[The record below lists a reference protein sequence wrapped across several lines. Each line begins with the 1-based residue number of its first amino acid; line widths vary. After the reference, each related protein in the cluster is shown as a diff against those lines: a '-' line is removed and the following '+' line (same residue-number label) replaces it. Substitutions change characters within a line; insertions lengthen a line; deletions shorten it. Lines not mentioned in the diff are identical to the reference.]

1 MRAVVLIAALLLSAC
16 RMSTPPQAPPEPI
29 RQQVADAI
37 RALDALRASLA
48 QTITAEE
55 TINEATFNRV
65 CRPVGQQARRL
76 AAQHGWVVQQLAVKY
91 RNPAHRPDSQAAALF
106 ARFEADPTLDSLW
119 VRATWNGTPGW
130 RYLRRIT
137 VRPQC
142 LACHGPREKRPDF
155 IVQRYPDDR
164 AYNFQ
169 PGDLRGLYS
178 VFVPDTLWQRTNHN
192 P

>member
-1 MRAVVLIAALLLSAC
+1 MRVFILLAVLLTAC
-16 RMSTPPQAPPEPI
+16 RTDTVPEAPPEAV
-29 RQQVADAI
+29 RQQVEEAI

-48 QTITAEE
+48 QTITAGE
-55 TINEATFNRV
+55 TIDEATFNRV
-65 CRPVGQQARRL
+65 CRPVGRQARQL
-76 AAQHGWVVQQLAVKY
+76 GEANGWIVQQLAVKY

-106 ARFEADPTLDSLW
+106 ARFETDPSRDSLW

-142 LACHGPREKRPDF
+142 LACHGPRDRRPAF
-155 IVQRYPDDR
+155 IVQNYPDDR
-164 AYNFQ
+164 AYDFR

-178 VFVPDTLWQRTNHN
+178 VFVPDSLLQTSF
-192 P
+192 